1 MDKMF
6 KIIILIVKMM
16 LFVVAIIEH
25 ATNNATLF
33 VFAIVI
39 HFAIVCYECYEC
51 YQFFHRK

>member
-1 MDKMF
+1 MNKPQ
-6 KIIILIVKMM
+6 KIIIFIIKIV

-33 VFAIVI
+33 VFAIVF

-51 YQFFHRK
+51 YQFFRRE

>member
-1 MDKMF
+1 MNK
-6 KIIILIVKMM
+6 KVKIILIVKIV

-33 VFAIVI
+33 VFAIVF